1 MPIPSTGPF
10 SVIIGTLKDN
20 PLYLNFKS
28 QFNKINVRCKTFDQ
42 SWIETLTLDDQTLQ
56 NFDFKLENS
65 NDGTI
70 TYKPKD
76 FIDFEYPMI
85 LFYFTPENIENNIG
99 S

>member
-1 MPIPSTGPF
+1 M
-10 SVIIGTLKDN
+10 
-20 PLYLNFKS
+20 
-28 QFNKINVRCKTFDQ
+28 
-42 SWIETLTLDDQTLQ
+42 TLDDQTLQ
-56 NFDFKLENS
+56 NFDFKFENS

-99 S
+99 SKGFQLLDIIKEIKLTIHTDIEQLEPYDLY